1 MVTRFN
7 HTSSCTDS
15 NFSFSHT
22 TRLAYCPEAWWTLDA
37 LAIQMFIDLCKVKDL
52 DEFRQDD
59 WYILQLSINSFPQS
73 NIEESAQDVLI
84 VMNNIEAAW
93 HHNRVVSMLA
103 YDKTGFFNSSPTP
116 FWSQQC
122 VHYIS
127 PSQLLNGRY
136 LFLQNR
142 KATRPGECQLQSQF
156 RNLTA
161 TTPQLCSAMLIE
173 LCNCLKWSVKD
184 LDKFRQDNWYILQ
197 LSINSSP
204 QSNIEGSTQDVLMV
218 MNDVESSLAPQ

>member
-1 MVTRFN
+1 MVMRFN

-22 TRLAYCPEAWWTLDA
+22 TRLAYHPEAWWMSDTLT
-37 LAIQMFIDLCKVKDL
+37 IQTFIDLCKVKDL
-52 DEFRQDD
+52 DEFRQDN

-73 NIEESAQDVLI
+73 NIEESTQDVLI

-122 VHYIS
+122 MHYIS
-127 PSQLLNGRY
+127 LSQLLNGCY

-142 KATRPGECQLQSQF
+142 KATICLDGKQDQLQPIHVCCLSWQH
-156 RNLTA
+156 TVYA
-161 TTPQLCSAMLIE
+161 TYLAIDTQLFIQ
-173 LCNCLKWSVKD
+173 NCTT
-184 LDKFRQDNWYILQ
+184 
-197 LSINSSP
+197 
-204 QSNIEGSTQDVLMV
+204 SNCCVQC
-218 MNDVESSLAPQ
+218 